1 MISSRTVPI
10 LTWGNVT
17 REPPTARR
25 AERPGEMLKASVI
38 GNLGTDPELRYSPSG
53 APSLRVNV
61 ASNFRAPTPEGEWE
75 DRTEWVRVV
84 IFGQRAESLAQH
96 LKKGMR
102 VFVDGRL
109 EARPWTDRENRVRAG
124 LEIIA
129 SDIDFMSTRQ
139 ADDEGQQHG
148 GDAMVGGTPPRAAET
163 GSDPPVQPAPRSR
176 PTDEPEPDG
185 GELEDLPF

>member
-1 MISSRTVPI
+1 
-10 LTWGNVT
+10 
-17 REPPTARR
+17 
-25 AERPGEMLKASVI
+25 MLKASVI

-61 ASNFRAPTPEGEWE
+61 ASNYRARTTEGEWE
-75 DRTEWVRVV
+75 DRTEWVRVI
-84 IFGQRAESLAQH
+84 IFGERAESLAQY

-124 LEIIA
+124 LEIVA
-129 SDIDFMSTRQ
+129 SDIEFTSTRQ
-139 ADDEGQQHG
+139 ADDEEQHHG
-148 GDAMVGGTPPRAAET
+148 GALPGAAGA
-163 GSDPPVQPAPRSR
+163 GSASPVQSAPRSR
-176 PTDEPEPDG
+176 PTPEPEG

>member
-1 MISSRTVPI
+1 
-10 LTWGNVT
+10 
-17 REPPTARR
+17 
-25 AERPGEMLKASVI
+25 MLKASVI

-61 ASNFRAPTPEGEWE
+61 ASNFRARTPEGEWE
-75 DRTEWVRVV
+75 DRTEWVRVI

-109 EARPWTDRENRVRAG
+109 EAQPWTDRENRMRAG
-124 LEIIA
+124 LEIVA
-129 SDIDFMSTRQ
+129 SDVDFMSTRQ
-139 ADDEGQQHG
+139 ADDEGQQRG
-148 GDAMVGGTPPRAAET
+148 GGALPGAAGT
-163 GSDPPVQPAPRSR
+163 GSASPVQPASQSR
-176 PTDEPEPDG
+176 PAPEPEPEG

>member
-1 MISSRTVPI
+1 
-10 LTWGNVT
+10 
-17 REPPTARR
+17 
-25 AERPGEMLKASVI
+25 MLKASVI
-38 GNLGTDPELRYSPSG
+38 GNLGSDPELRYSPSG

-61 ASNFRAPTPEGEWE
+61 ASNYRARTPEGEWE
-75 DRTEWVRVV
+75 DRTEWVRVI
-84 IFGQRAESLAQH
+84 IFGQRAESLAQY

-124 LEIIA
+124 LEIVA
-129 SDIDFMSTRQ
+129 SDIEFTSTRQ

-148 GDAMVGGTPPRAAET
+148 DDAMVGGTVPSTVGT
-163 GSDPPVQPAPRSR
+163 GSAPPVQPAPQSR
-176 PTDEPEPDG
+176 PTGEPEPTG

>member
-1 MISSRTVPI
+1 
-10 LTWGNVT
+10 
-17 REPPTARR
+17 
-25 AERPGEMLKASVI
+25 MLKASVI

-61 ASNFRAPTPEGEWE
+61 ASNFRARTPEGEWE
-75 DRTEWVRVV
+75 DRAEWVRVI
-84 IFGQRAESLAQH
+84 IFGQRAESLAQY

-124 LEIIA
+124 LEIVA
-129 SDIDFMSTRQ
+129 GDIEFTSMRQ
-139 ADDEGQQHG
+139 VDDEEQQHG
-148 GDAMVGGTPPRAAET
+148 GDAMVGDTLPAAAGTRSA
-163 GSDPPVQPAPRSR
+163 PPVQPGSRSR
-176 PTDEPEPDG
+176 PAPEPEG

>member
-1 MISSRTVPI
+1 
-10 LTWGNVT
+10 
-17 REPPTARR
+17 
-25 AERPGEMLKASVI
+25 MLKASVI

-61 ASNFRAPTPEGEWE
+61 ASNFRARTPEGEWE
-75 DRTEWVRVV
+75 DRTEWVRVI
-84 IFGQRAESLAQH
+84 IFGQRAESLAQY

-124 LEIIA
+124 LEIVA
-129 SDIDFMSTRQ
+129 GDIEFTSMRQ
-139 ADDEGQQHG
+139 VDDEEQPHSG
-148 GDAMVGGTPPRAAET
+148 GALPAAAGT
-163 GSDPPVQPAPRSR
+163 GSAPPVQPAARSR
-176 PTDEPEPDG
+176 PAPEPEPDG

>member
-1 MISSRTVPI
+1 
-10 LTWGNVT
+10 
-17 REPPTARR
+17 
-25 AERPGEMLKASVI
+25 MLKASVI

-61 ASNFRAPTPEGEWE
+61 ASNFRARTPEGEWE
-75 DRTEWVRVV
+75 DRTEWVRVIV
-84 IFGQRAESLAQH
+84 FGQRAESLAQY

-124 LEIIA
+124 LEIVA
-129 SDIDFMSTRQ
+129 SDVEFMSARQ
-139 ADDEGQQHG
+139 VDDEEHG
-148 GDAMVGGTPPRAAET
+148 GDAGTGESHAAASPR
-163 GSDPPVQPAPRSR
+163 SAPRSQPSPQSR
-176 PTDEPEPDG
+176 PTPEPEPDG